1 MGGTVERN
9 ESASPGRLGLET
21 SQHIPGKAYRK
32 LLLWADALC
41 PNTQRRFVLMSAA
54 NPWPLDPGQDVTHRC
69 KSLSPKTGIKQ
80 HLAPIAQ
87 VLPCVGVHIRVRVLQ
102 AVKVSL
108 TIVAAL
114 LFQNTDVLMG
124 FALLWTVQQQV
135 GFPRTLSIGDN
146 NFRRDLKRHDSPLH
160 GSVVV
165 TTVDV

>member
-1 MGGTVERN
+1 MGGPVDRN

-32 LLLWADALC
+32 LLLWADTLC
-41 PNTQRRFVLMSAA
+41 PNTQRRFVLVSAA

-80 HLAPIAQ
+80 RLAPIAQ
-87 VLPCVGVHIRVRVLQ
+87 ILPCVGVHIRVRVLQ

-108 TIVAAL
+108 VIFASL
-114 LFQNTDVLMG
+114 LFQYPDVLMG
-124 FALLWTVQQQV
+124 FALLWAAQKQV

-160 GSVVV
+160 GSVGVM
-165 TTVDV
+165 TVDV